1 MTLKDALFAA
11 WNRTESCPDGVY
23 DGNRFCPDCL
33 YKSLWLVLE
42 ESAKTTETDYKLR
55 LVQDGE

>member
-1 MTLKDALFAA
+1 MKSLKEALHEA

-23 DGNRFCPDCL
+23 DGNKFCPSCL

-42 ESAKTTETDYKLR
+42 ESATR
-55 LVQDGE
+55 LIKADRDEN